1 LRGIIQLPMSNPNR
15 KIALSVALRERLS
28 VPTVGTGGYQTLVKE
43 IQRRLRGDELP
54 VDDAL
59 VERIEHYAFDYG
71 TGGWQQLLRDL
82 LAEIESS
89 APRP

>member
-1 LRGIIQLPMSNPNR
+1 MSNATR
-15 KIALSVALRERLS
+15 KIAVSKPLRERMAA
-28 VPTVGTGGYQTLVKE
+28 PPGGAGGYQTFVQEIRSRMDGEILV
-43 IQRRLRGDELP
+43 

-71 TGGWQQLLRDL
+71 RGPWQLLLRDL
-82 LAEIESS
+82 LEEIESS

>member
-1 LRGIIQLPMSNPNR
+1 MSNATR
-15 KIALSVALRERLS
+15 KIAVSKQVRERLS
-28 VPTVGTGGYQTLVKE
+28 TAKEGEPGYQAFIHE
-43 IQRRLRGDELP
+43 IRKRMEGEILL

-71 TGGWQQLLRDL
+71 RGHWQQILRDL
-82 LAEIESS
+82 LTEIESS